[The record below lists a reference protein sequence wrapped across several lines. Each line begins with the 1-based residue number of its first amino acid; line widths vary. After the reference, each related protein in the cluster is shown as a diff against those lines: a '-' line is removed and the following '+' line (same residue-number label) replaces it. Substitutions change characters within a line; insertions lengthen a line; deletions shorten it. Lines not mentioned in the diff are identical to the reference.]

1 MPEDR
6 KDDRKD
12 GPGDGRERP
21 MAEALTEIRR
31 LVSAGGPAGEGLTPD
46 RTGAR
51 PAPDSPPPPPPGAAG
66 AGGERPAGGRNPVGG
81 SPARRRAR
89 PGRPPAPEAAPA
101 DGGRTIETLAA
112 ELMKPML
119 REWLDANLPEIV
131 EDAVR
136 AEVRRLARRRSR
148 P

>member
-1 MPEDR
+1 MAEDR

-12 GPGDGRERP
+12 GRGDGRERP

-46 RTGAR
+46 RPGAR
-51 PAPDSPPPPPPGAAG
+51 SAPDSPPPPPTGGGAPAENGALEDGILSAEAG
-66 AGGERPAGGRNPVGG
+66 RAAARALGGL
-81 SPARRRAR
+81 
-89 PGRPPAPEAAPA
+89 PAPEAAPA
-101 DGGRTIETLAA
+101 DDGRTIENLAA

-136 AEVRRLARRRSR
+136 AEVRRLARRRAR

>member
-31 LVSAGGPAGEGLTPD
+31 LVSAGGSAGEGLTPD
-46 RTGAR
+46 RPGAR
-51 PAPDSPPPPPPGAAG
+51 PAPDSPPPPPGAA
-66 AGGERPAGGRNPVGG
+66 APAENGPLADGIL
-81 SPARRRAR
+81 STEARRAAARAL
-89 PGRPPAPEAAPA
+89 GGLPAPEAAPA
-101 DGGRTIETLAA
+101 DGGRTIETLAV

-136 AEVRRLARRRSR
+136 AEVRRLARRRAR

>member
-46 RTGAR
+46 RPGAR
-51 PAPDSPPPPPPGAAG
+51 PAPDSPPPPPPGAA
-66 AGGERPAGGRNPVGG
+66 APAENGPMEDGIL
-81 SPARRRAR
+81 SAEARRAAARAL
-89 PGRPPAPEAAPA
+89 GDLPAPEAAPA
-101 DGGRTIETLAA
+101 DGGRTIESLAA

-136 AEVRRLARRRSR
+136 AEVRRLARRRAR